1 MSLSGMGRNAEQMQM
16 KLQVG
21 EQRSEEEP
29 HEELLTMKR
38 GARAATRAVLNRPID
53 THERRLKQ

>member
-21 EQRSEEEP
+21 EQGSEKEP
-29 HEELLTMKR
+29 HEEL
-38 GARAATRAVLNRPID
+38 
-53 THERRLKQ
+53 RR